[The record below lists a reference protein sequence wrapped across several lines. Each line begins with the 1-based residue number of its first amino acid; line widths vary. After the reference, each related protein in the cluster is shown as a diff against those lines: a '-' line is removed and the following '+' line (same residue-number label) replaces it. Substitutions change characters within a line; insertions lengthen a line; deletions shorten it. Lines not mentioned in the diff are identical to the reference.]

1 MTSISALVF
10 RRKFGKILDRVVKKH
25 EDIIIS
31 RGNKPLV
38 VITPYD
44 HYAPIK
50 EKEERSKRIGEAM
63 ERLKEWRERNA
74 EALKGGIDGVDS
86 ATFIRRMRDSRYGK
100 PI

>member
-1 MTSISALVF
+1 MIQISALVF

-44 HYAPIK
+44 HYAPLQ
-50 EKEERSKRIGEAM
+50 EQEERRKRLAKV
-63 ERLKEWRERNA
+63 KEDFDQWRKRNA
-74 EALKGGIDGVDS
+74 EALKGFDPV
-86 ATFIRRMRDSRYGK
+86 AAIRELRDSR
-100 PI
+100 

>member
-1 MTSISALVF
+1 MIQISALVF

-25 EDIIIS
+25 EDIVIS

-44 HYAPIK
+44 LYAPMH
-50 EKEERSKRIGEAM
+50 EQQERSKRIGEAI
-63 ERLKEWRERNA
+63 ERMKAWRERNA
-74 EALKGGIDGVDS
+74 EALKGGIDGMDS
-86 ATFIRRMRDSRYGK
+86 TTFIRKMRDSHYGE